1 MGSGTEQ
8 ASEAVRRVPLAGLP
22 GVRSVS
28 YALSLAAA
36 AAVTGPAVPRGV
48 AAAPVLKAG
57 GGAPVGTV
65 PVASSGASLT
75 PEQLRAKAYV
85 MKGQQL
91 MGEQNYESAANNFE
105 QALNLDPGN
114 AGAKSGLRA
123 AKKALGEP
131 E

>member
-1 MGSGTEQ
+1 
-8 ASEAVRRVPLAGLP
+8 V
-22 GVRSVS
+22 
-28 YALSLAAA
+28 
-36 AAVTGPAVPRGV
+36 V
-48 AAAPVLKAG
+48 APPVLKAG
-57 GGAPVGTV
+57 GGPPVAAAT
-65 PVASSGASLT
+65 VASSSPAVT

-91 MGEQNYESAANNFE
+91 MQEQNYESAANNFE